1 MANGKNMKPDLYPRR
16 RTRPIRVGS
25 VVIGGGAPVVVQSM
39 TKTRTADV
47 RATVAQIKRLERA
60 GCRLIR
66 VAVPG
71 REDAR
76 AIKEIKKRISIP
88 LIADIHFNPGLA
100 VLALEAGADGLRIN
114 PGTIGPKDRLKDIVR
129 LAADRKAAIRVG
141 VNSGSLEK
149 DLLARYGQATAEA
162 LVESALRQVRQLE
175 DLGFYEIKIS
185 LKASD
190 ISRTLEAYRLL
201 ADKVDYPF
209 HAGITEAGTLLSGSI
224 KSAAGLALLIREG
237 LADTVRISLTAPP
250 EREVQVA
257 YEILR
262 SLGLES
268 RGISFISCPGC
279 GRTEVDLRRL
289 AEAVEKRLSGIN
301 APLTVAVMGCPV
313 NGPGEARE
321 ADVGVACGRGVGVIF
336 KRGRIVNK
344 VPESEIVPALVREVE
359 MMVGEPE
366 SKNRRAVDIKPD

>member
-1 MANGKNMKPDLYPRR
+1 MYEPYPRR
-16 RTRPIRVGS
+16 QTRVVRVGS
-25 VVIGGGAPVVVQSM
+25 VVIGGGAPIVVQSM

-47 RATVAQIKRLERA
+47 RATVAQIRRLERA
-60 GCRLIR
+60 GCQLVR

-71 REDAR
+71 RDEAL
-76 AIKEIKKRISIP
+76 AIKKIKQNISIP
-88 LIADIHFNPGLA
+88 VIADIHFNPRLA
-100 VLALEAGADGLRIN
+100 ILALEAGADALRIN
-114 PGTIGPKDRLKDIVR
+114 PGTFGSKEKLKDVVR
-129 LAADRKAAIRVG
+129 LAAERKAAIRVG

-149 DLLARYGQATAEA
+149 DLLARYGQVTAEA

-190 ISRTLEAYRLL
+190 IQRTVEAYRLL

-209 HAGITEAGTLLSGSI
+209 HAGITEAGTLLRGSI
-224 KSAAGLALLIREG
+224 KSAAGLALLLSQG
-237 LADTVRISLTAPP
+237 LADTIRVSLTAPP

-268 RGISFISCPGC
+268 KGVNFISCPGC
-279 GRTEVDLRRL
+279 GRTEVNLRQI
-289 AEAVEKRLSGIN
+289 AAAVERKLSGIDTRI
-301 APLTVAVMGCPV
+301 TVAVMGCPV

-321 ADVGVACGRGVGVIF
+321 ADVGVACGRGAGVIF
-336 KRGRIVNK
+336 KRGRVVK
-344 VPESEIVPALVREVE
+344 RVPEPEIVEALVREVKTMARE
-359 MMVGEPE
+359 LGRKSNEVGDE
-366 SKNRRAVDIKPD
+366 SIKG